1 MIIYIIG
8 IRKISQ
14 TPQKS
19 RLGRLK
25 PCFTSLSM
33 PVCSCFQVPHVLF
46 WKRRN
51 LSYAALSFHLTESR
65 LKVSRAHAAN
75 YWDGPMYN
83 GLVDVVCPTHIL
95 AKREVRPNPPPP
107 LRTPLYVALCIR
119 MSCVLLFNA
128 ANRTVLTQLRAWV
141 SRTLHITM
149 PHVLVTKL
157 MTRLLIVAFYIVTIL
172 VLAFYTTDPDTFS
185 NS

>member
-1 MIIYIIG
+1 MCSFGKEGIYLMQLCLFILQRADLKSHVHTRLIIG
-8 IRKISQ
+8 MVLCIMAWWMWFAPPIFWRKGRFVR
-14 TPQKS
+14 TP
-19 RLGRLK
+19 
-25 PCFTSLSM
+25 P
-33 PVCSCFQVPHVLF
+33 
-46 WKRRN
+46 
-51 LSYAALSFHLTESR
+51 
-65 LKVSRAHAAN
+65 
-75 YWDGPMYN
+75 
-83 GLVDVVCPTHIL
+83 
-95 AKREVRPNPPPP
+95 PPPP